1 MEAQPSVLVTPTVC
15 CHDLDSFL
23 LWDFQ
28 PSFTEAKPIT
38 PRGFQTSRR
47 RHDRRP
53 VKP

>member
-1 MEAQPSVLVTPTVC
+1 MEDQPSGLVTPTVC

-28 PSFTEAKPIT
+28 PSFNEAQPIT
-38 PRGFQTSRR
+38 SNDFPIFRR
-47 RHDRRP
+47 RHDRRH